1 MADENLELKSRY
13 RQNKEQNDELVYNR
27 FTELMDK
34 DGAQILEVNKVIKN
48 EFEFVNSDA
57 TIWAIRKRVEE
68 RKKNKKI

>member
-1 MADENLELKSRY
+1 MADENLELKTRY

-27 FTELMDK
+27 FTELMEK